1 MTGAITRPVPDP
13 EAKAAPEEAV
23 RRAAGDPAATPLEL
37 AAQLVRSAMSRP
49 VLAITSDASLDRALE
64 LLTATTL
71 RHLAVVDEERRCV
84 GVLADRVLAAAWAR
98 DPADFGRHLVREVLS
113 PELPLVPA
121 TLTVGAAAQLM
132 LRRGTDALVVVDR
145 DRRVLGILTAT
156 DLVGLLAQ
164 AAPGRPAPGGT
175 QD

>member
-1 MTGAITRPVPDP
+1 MTGATTRPVTDP
-13 EAKAAPEEAV
+13 EAKPGPEKGV
-23 RRAAGDPAATPLEL
+23 RRAAGDPVATQVEFAAR
-37 AAQLVRSAMSRP
+37 LVRSAMSRP

-84 GVLADRVLAAAWAR
+84 GVLADRALAAAWAR
-98 DPADFGRHLVREVLS
+98 DPADFGRHLVREVLA

-121 TLTVGAAAQLM
+121 TFTVGAAAQLM

-156 DLVGLLAQ
+156 DLVGLVAE
-164 AAPGRPAPGGT
+164 AVPGRPVPGGT